1 MEALENVSVRRARE
15 KEEIMRIIETLE
27 EIRSD
32 RPTAVTLGKFDG
44 LHRAHQILLSNVVRI
59 GKEKGFCPVS
69 ISFDLSPVRILT
81 KKEKEQRLKDAG
93 IETVIRLPFTAEI
106 MSMEPD
112 VFIEEILCEKLHAA
126 YVCVGD
132 DFRFGHHRA
141 GDAAM
146 LQKYGMHYGFS
157 TEIVP
162 AVHEGEREI
171 SSTWIREAL
180 AEGDVEAA
188 GMLLGYPYYLT
199 GTVVHGRALGRTIGV
214 PTTNIIPDQEKLLPK
229 HGVYVSRTTIGSST
243 WGGITNIGSK
253 PTVNGQFVGAE
264 TYLFDCD
271 GDLYGTEQKTELL
284 HFLRPEIRFPS
295 VSALKEQLE
304 KDKKEGYAFYAS
316 LGKNST

>member
-1 MEALENVSVRRARE
+1 M
-15 KEEIMRIIETLE
+15 KIIEKLE
-27 EIRSD
+27 DIRSD

-44 LHRAHQILLSNVVRI
+44 LHRAHQILLGNVVRI
-59 GKEKGFCPVS
+59 GREKGFCPVS
-69 ISFDLSPVRILT
+69 VSFDFSPVRILT
-81 KKEKEQRLKDAG
+81 KKEKERRLLDAG
-93 IETVIRLPFTAEI
+93 IGMIIRLPFTAEI
-106 MSMEPD
+106 MTMEPD
-112 VFIEEILCEKLHAA
+112 VFIEEVLCERLHAA

-162 AVHEGEREI
+162 AVYEGDREI

-180 AEGDVEAA
+180 AEGDVETA
-188 GMLLGYPYYLT
+188 GKLLGYPYYLT
-199 GTVVHGRALGRTIGV
+199 GTVVHGQALGRTIGV
-214 PTTNIIPDQEKLLPK
+214 PTTNIIPDQEKLLPRF
-229 HGVYVSRTTIGSST
+229 GVYVSRTAIGDKI

-253 PTVNGQFVGAE
+253 PTVGSQFVSAE
-264 TYLFDCD
+264 TFLFDCE

-295 VSALKEQLE
+295 LKDLKEQLE
-304 KDKKEGYAFYAS
+304 SDKTKGYAYYKEIKAI
-316 LGKNST
+316 